1 MTLLVLNNWALE
13 YMYYICTK
21 IQTKYSKQPR
31 NAKFIVQN
39 VIMIDDSLN
48 MTFVFALERQETKTE
63 GISDQFP

>member
-1 MTLLVLNNWALE
+1 
-13 YMYYICTK
+13 MYYICTK

-31 NAKFIVQN
+31 NAKFTVQN